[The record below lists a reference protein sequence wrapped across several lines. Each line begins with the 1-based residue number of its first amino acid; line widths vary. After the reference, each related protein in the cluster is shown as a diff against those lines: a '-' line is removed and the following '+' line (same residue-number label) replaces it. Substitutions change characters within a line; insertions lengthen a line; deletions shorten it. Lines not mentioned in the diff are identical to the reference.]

1 LFIAAKFLTGS
12 LYIMKKIFVIGI
24 AIILL
29 SAVLYSAYRIMYP
42 EKKSFNS
49 EIRIPENVKA
59 DSVAV
64 FKSERKMVLYSDG
77 KEIKTYSVSLGRNPI
92 GPKEKVG
99 DKKTPEG
106 SYILD
111 SRLENSKYHLA
122 IHISYPNEKD
132 KLNAEKLGVSPGGDI
147 MIHGLPNK
155 LKFPEDSY
163 ANTDWTD
170 GCIAVSNDEIEEI
183 WELVEDGTPIAIYP

>member
-1 LFIAAKFLTGS
+1 
-12 LYIMKKIFVIGI
+12 MKKIFAIGPSL
-24 AIILL
+24 ILL
-29 SAVLYSAYRIMYP
+29 TVVLYTSYHALYP
-42 EKKSFNS
+42 LNKSHNS
-49 EIRIPENVKA
+49 EVRIPENVKA
-59 DSVAV
+59 DSAAV
-64 FKSERKMVLYSDG
+64 FKSKRKLVLYSEG
-77 KEIKTYSVSLGRNPI
+77 KELKTYSVSLGRNPV
-92 GPKEKVG
+92 GPKEKEG

-122 IHISYPNEKD
+122 IHISYPNKKD
-132 KLNAEKLGVSPGGDI
+132 KLNAEKLGVSPGSDI

-170 GCIAVSNDEIEEI
+170 GCIAVSNYEIEEI
-183 WELVEDGTPIAIYP
+183 WKFVEDGTPITIYP